1 MLPRAVISWVRC
13 VDRCRIR
20 MLQRQCQVVQRQIL
34 LLFLTSG
41 IGFAL
46 LLLLPDSRTNNLLL
60 RDTDRAL
67 KEVER
72 WVRQLDVPLK

>member
-1 MLPRAVISWVRC
+1 MTARGSITL
-13 VDRCRIR
+13 
-20 MLQRQCQVVQRQIL
+20 
-34 LLFLTSG
+34 
-41 IGFAL
+41 
-46 LLLLPDSRTNNLLL
+46 DSRTNSLLL